1 MTASVICRRS
11 ILLTFLIILASCLL
25 WAQTPTG
32 TISGIVTDKTG
43 AVVVGAKVTVLN
55 TNTGISRDTVTGE
68 EGIYTFPALP
78 MSRYTL
84 TVEKTGFATVKT
96 EGLVLEVDQSLR
108 RDVQLQV
115 GTASQEVTV
124 TGEAGLLKQDTSEV
138 SQVIND
144 KVVADLPVNGRQ
156 FWQLALLSPGVSSG
170 PPNRAG
176 PALGWDAIIAN
187 GQREDANVFL
197 LDGFDN
203 RDMDLNQDASPPD
216 YEAIAEFAVHTNS
229 YSAAVGSAAGA
240 VINVQTKSGT
250 NAFHGSVFEYFRNNV
265 MDANNWFTNHDKL
278 GTSPFHYNQFGGSIG
293 GPIVRNK
300 AFFFGE
306 YEGLR
311 VSSGSPFTT
320 TVPTID
326 HRNGNFSDLPVQLID
341 PITFQPIPGNQ
352 ITSVMMDP
360 PAATLMGMLPLP
372 TNLAAIQNN
381 YSVLLTD
388 TQRRDSFSM
397 KVDDLLTAKDTLT
410 VRFSY
415 LNNLTDTPPA
425 YGVVIGGPSQTGL
438 AGTDANKRYSIHLS
452 TVHTFNP
459 NLLNEFRFGWN
470 WGTRR
475 LLNSDFNLN
484 TSDDIG
490 IPNITINQ
498 YTKGLTH
505 LLFNS
510 GGISDIGSSFAMPQY
525 LGLVNYQFRDALT
538 IVHGRH
544 HIEVGG
550 DIIRRQYN
558 YLQMLFPRGLYVYLG
573 LSSLLSSG
581 QALPNA
587 DLVDFLLGAP
597 VTVQRDYMN
606 GAVGLRG
613 LDFDGFFQDD
623 IKVSQRLTINAG
635 IRYDLFRPWVEVQDR
650 LSNFDPATGTLIQAG
665 GKLGR
670 ATVQTDK
677 TNFSPRV
684 GFSYGLRNDAK
695 TVLRGGFGLFYYDL
709 ANGSGTLTKLTYNPP
724 TYFLQRGPNFPL
736 APSLAAGFPIEPFPP
751 LSAPAGT
758 IMYQP
763 YNNTTSY
770 SEEWNLNVQQVLPAD
785 VVLEVG
791 YVGTKGVHLPG
802 LLDLNQPLL
811 DAQGNEIRPYSDS
824 ITGLKT
830 WATDFS
836 SIYHGMQVKAE
847 RRFKNG
853 FQFLSAYTWSKSID
867 DNSTG
872 GPVPISTDSTVPQNS
887 YDIRAE
893 RAPSAF
899 DVRHRFTFSGI
910 YALPSLRTATNG
922 FIRTALGGWQL
933 NSIFSINTGV
943 PFTPIIS
950 SGVAGNANPMFSDP
964 TVTDIG
970 NMRPNLIG
978 NPIPSGF
985 HQSVDHWFDPTA
997 FDWTFA
1003 SQPHNVALFGNAG
1016 RNSLRA
1022 PGFSSFDI
1030 SLFKTFELTE
1040 AVQMQFRAEAFDL
1053 FNHTNFDAPINTVN
1067 LPSAG
1072 QIISSEPGR
1081 VIQLALRLVF

>member
-415 LNNLTDTPPA
+415 LNTSPTP
-425 YGVVIGGPSQTGL
+425 
-438 AGTDANKRYSIHLS
+438 
-452 TVHTFNP
+452 
-459 NLLNEFRFGWN
+459 LLRME
-470 WGTRR
+470 
-475 LLNSDFNLN
+475 
-484 TSDDIG
+484 
-490 IPNITINQ
+490 
-498 YTKGLTH
+498 
-505 LLFNS
+505 
-510 GGISDIGSSFAMPQY
+510 
-525 LGLVNYQFRDALT
+525 
-538 IVHGRH
+538 
-544 HIEVGG
+544 
-550 DIIRRQYN
+550 
-558 YLQMLFPRGLYVYLG
+558 
-573 LSSLLSSG
+573 LLSV
-581 QALPNA
+581 AL
-587 DLVDFLLGAP
+587 L
-597 VTVQRDYMN
+597 
-606 GAVGLRG
+606 
-613 LDFDGFFQDD
+613 
-623 IKVSQRLTINAG
+623 
-635 IRYDLFRPWVEVQDR
+635 
-650 LSNFDPATGTLIQAG
+650 
-665 GKLGR
+665 KLG
-670 ATVQTDK
+670 
-677 TNFSPRV
+677 
-684 GFSYGLRNDAK
+684 
-695 TVLRGGFGLFYYDL
+695 
-709 ANGSGTLTKLTYNPP
+709 
-724 TYFLQRGPNFPL
+724 
-736 APSLAAGFPIEPFPP
+736 
-751 LSAPAGT
+751 
-758 IMYQP
+758 
-763 YNNTTSY
+763 
-770 SEEWNLNVQQVLPAD
+770 
-785 VVLEVG
+785 
-791 YVGTKGVHLPG
+791 
-802 LLDLNQPLL
+802 
-811 DAQGNEIRPYSDS
+811 
-824 ITGLKT
+824 
-830 WATDFS
+830 
-836 SIYHGMQVKAE
+836 
-847 RRFKNG
+847 
-853 FQFLSAYTWSKSID
+853 
-867 DNSTG
+867 
-872 GPVPISTDSTVPQNS
+872 
-887 YDIRAE
+887 
-893 RAPSAF
+893 
-899 DVRHRFTFSGI
+899 
-910 YALPSLRTATNG
+910 
-922 FIRTALGGWQL
+922 
-933 NSIFSINTGV
+933 
-943 PFTPIIS
+943 
-950 SGVAGNANPMFSDP
+950 
-964 TVTDIG
+964 
-970 NMRPNLIG
+970 
-978 NPIPSGF
+978 
-985 HQSVDHWFDPTA
+985 
-997 FDWTFA
+997 
-1003 SQPHNVALFGNAG
+1003 
-1016 RNSLRA
+1016 
-1022 PGFSSFDI
+1022 
-1030 SLFKTFELTE
+1030 
-1040 AVQMQFRAEAFDL
+1040 
-1053 FNHTNFDAPINTVN
+1053 
-1067 LPSAG
+1067 
-1072 QIISSEPGR
+1072 
-1081 VIQLALRLVF
+1081 